1 MNTEIEKQLQD
12 IKIIK
17 PLKPGGQKDVYI
29 VESTKYG
36 KCILKLIRAS
46 KIERVIREIEII
58 TKYNIS
64 NVPRMYE
71 NGYVEINQNKY
82 LYIIEEFIEGESLF
96 ERLLERKRLSLKES
110 YTLLETLLEI
120 EVELEE
126 NKVIH
131 RDIKPDNILISNDGK
146 FYLIDFGI
154 ARALEMQSLT
164 YTEVKVGPHTP
175 GYAAPELFQYDKGKI
190 GTSSDLFSIGVVIYE
205 CLFGKNPFVSG
216 VEKQVQEIWYKTIT
230 ILPEN
235 IKIEGDTQQQ
245 FMGLIETLMMKQ
257 ISKRPPSA
265 KKALEWLHSIKETL
279 VFGEE

>member
-1 MNTEIEKQLQD
+1 MSTEIEKQLQD

-17 PLKPGGQKDVYI
+17 TLKPGGQKDVYI
-29 VESTKYG
+29 IESTKYG

-46 KIERVIREIEII
+46 KIERVIREIDII

-64 NVPRMYE
+64 NVPRMFE
-71 NGYVEINQNKY
+71 NGYIEINKNKY

-110 YTLLETLLEI
+110 YILLETLLEI

-190 GTSSDLFSIGVVIYE
+190 GTSSDLFSIGVVLYE

-216 VEKQVQEIWYKTIT
+216 EENLVQEIWYKTIT

>member
-1 MNTEIEKQLQD
+1 MNSDIEKQ
-12 IKIIK
+12 IEGIEIIK
-17 PLKPGGQKDVYI
+17 TLKPGGQKDVYVI
-29 VESTKYG
+29 ESSKYG
-36 KCILKLIRAS
+36 QCILKLIRAS

-58 TKYNIS
+58 TKYDIS
-64 NVPRMYE
+64 NVPKMYE
-71 NGYVEINQNKY
+71 NGYIEINGNKY
-82 LYIIEEFIEGESLF
+82 LYIIEEFIQGQSLF
-96 ERLLERKRLSLKES
+96 DKLEEKEKFSLKEA
-110 YTLLETLLEI
+110 YNLLETLLKI

-131 RDIKPDNILISNDGK
+131 RDIKPDNILISNEGE

-175 GYAAPELFQYDKGKI
+175 GYAAPELFQYNKGKI
-190 GTSSDLFSIGVVIYE
+190 GTRSDLFSIGVVIYE

-216 VEKQVQEIWYKTIT
+216 KENQVEEIWYKTIT
-230 ILPEN
+230 VLPEN
-235 IKIEGDTQQQ
+235 IKIDGDTQQQ

-265 KKALEWLHSIKETL
+265 QKALEWLQSIKETL
-279 VFGEE
+279 VFGKE

>member
-1 MNTEIEKQLQD
+1 M
-12 IKIIK
+12 
-17 PLKPGGQKDVYI
+17 
-29 VESTKYG
+29 
-36 KCILKLIRAS
+36 
-46 KIERVIREIEII
+46 
-58 TKYNIS
+58 
-64 NVPRMYE
+64 
-71 NGYVEINQNKY
+71 
-82 LYIIEEFIEGESLF
+82 
-96 ERLLERKRLSLKES
+96 
-110 YTLLETLLEI
+110 
-120 EVELEE
+120 
-126 NKVIH
+126 
-131 RDIKPDNILISNDGK
+131 
-146 FYLIDFGI
+146 IDFGI

-190 GTSSDLFSIGVVIYE
+190 STSSDLFSIGVVLYE

-216 VEKQVQEIWYKTIT
+216 KENQVQEIWYKTIT

-245 FMGLIETLMMKQ
+245 FMGLVETLMMKQ

>member
-1 MNTEIEKQLQD
+1 MSTEIEKQLQD

-17 PLKPGGQKDVYI
+17 TLKPGGQKDVYI
-29 VESTKYG
+29 IESTKYG

-46 KIERVIREIEII
+46 KIERVIREIDII

-64 NVPRMYE
+64 NVPRMFE
-71 NGYVEINQNKY
+71 NGYIEINKNKY

-190 GTSSDLFSIGVVIYE
+190 GTSSDLFSIGVVLYE

-216 VEKQVQEIWYKTIT
+216 EENLVQEIWYKTIT

>member
-1 MNTEIEKQLQD
+1 MNSDIEKQIKD
-12 IKIIK
+12 IEIIK
-17 PLKPGGQKDVYI
+17 TLKPGGQKDVYVI
-29 VESTKYG
+29 ESSKYG
-36 KCILKLIRAS
+36 QCILKLIRAS

-58 TKYNIS
+58 TKYDIS
-64 NVPRMYE
+64 NVPKMYE
-71 NGYVEINQNKY
+71 NGYIEINGSKY
-82 LYIIEEFIEGESLF
+82 LYIIEEFIQGQSLF
-96 ERLLERKRLSLKES
+96 DKLEGKKKLLLKEA
-110 YTLLETLLEI
+110 YNLLETLLKI
-120 EVELEE
+120 EVELEG

-131 RDIKPDNILISNDGK
+131 RDIKPDNILISNEGE

-190 GTSSDLFSIGVVIYE
+190 GTRSDLFSIGVVMYE

-216 VEKQVQEIWYKTIT
+216 KENQVEEIWYKTST
-230 ILPEN
+230 VLPEN
-235 IKIEGDTQQQ
+235 IKIDGDTQQQ

-265 KKALEWLHSIKETL
+265 KKALEWLQSIKETL
-279 VFGEE
+279 VFGKE